1 MRKTLKRKSIIGPTV
16 APNPSSAWDLTIM
29 AAAHTHLFHYKEYA
43 PVPTVVYIRDE
54 DEVTLLIPTELER
67 SVPPLL
73 CDLANRG

>member
-1 MRKTLKRKSIIGPTV
+1 
-16 APNPSSAWDLTIM
+16 M